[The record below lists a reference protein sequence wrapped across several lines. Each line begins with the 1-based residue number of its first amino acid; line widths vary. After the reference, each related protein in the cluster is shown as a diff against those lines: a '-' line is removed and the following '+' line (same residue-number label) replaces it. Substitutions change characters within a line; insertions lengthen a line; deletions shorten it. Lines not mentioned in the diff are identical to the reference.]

1 MGLDIFF
8 EKHTEVAYFR
18 KVNFLVAY
26 MSAYFDEDIENLK
39 DYYLDEDCVEELIQR
54 CKEVLFDHSTAPILL
69 PTTSGFFFGNTEY
82 NRLYFEAVQEVM
94 DKMNDIL
101 QRLQKGETIVFR
113 IWY

>member
-8 EKHTEVAYFR
+8 EKLTKVAYFR

-26 MSAYFDEDIENLK
+26 MSTYFGEDIENLK
-39 DYYLDEDCVEELIQR
+39 DYFLEEDCVEELMRR
-54 CKEVLFDHSTAPILL
+54 CEEVLSDHSKAPILL
-69 PTTSGFFFGNTEY
+69 PTTSGCFFGNTEY
-82 NRLYFEAVQEVM
+82 NKYYFEAVEEVL

-101 QRLQKGETIVFR
+101 YRLRDGENIVFR